1 MNVIKPNQSEG
12 ISKIKIKKIKAVSQN
27 SWNSWSLIGQKKGRT
42 SFWLDLNHPA
52 HSHFHL
58 AGPSVERT
66 GSDHAG
72 LRGFLSGF
80 FDRPLICKHW
90 ICTHTLV
97 SISSYFQKRSPNF
110 GERAVFVADRG
121 CQTCQGS
128 TNCSILPSRMGKH
141 GVSWENME
149 NIENMEKINQMT

>member
-1 MNVIKPNQSEG
+1 MEFMVIDW
-12 ISKIKIKKIKAVSQN
+12 SKKGENKL
-27 SWNSWSLIGQKKGRT
+27 LIG
-42 SFWLDLNHPA
+42 SEPAA

-66 GSDHAG
+66 GPDHAG

-97 SISSYFQKRSPNF
+97 STSSYFKKNLNF
-110 GERAVFVADRG
+110 AERAVFIADRG
-121 CQTCQGS
+121 HQTCQGS

-149 NIENMEKINQMT
+149 NMENIENMEKMENINQIT

>member
-1 MNVIKPNQSEG
+1 MLLTLGPRSITFSFQPKLFPRIHG
-12 ISKIKIKKIKAVSQN
+12 HWLAK
-27 SWNSWSLIGQKKGRT
+27 KKGGT

-97 SISSYFQKRSPNF
+97 SISSYFQKRGPNF
-110 GERAVFVADRG
+110 GERAVFIADRG

-128 TNCSILPSRMGKH
+128 TNCSILPSQMGDGTLSNLGEH
-141 GVSWENME
+141 G
-149 NIENMEKINQMT
+149 KDGKYQQMT